1 MFMAPATGR
10 PSSSVAHGS
19 AHTPP
24 GAAATYSIMSELA
37 TPAEQCSAGTANRP
51 QTLPVASD
59 GTNNEPSSGCT
70 SRRSACSY
78 TAAGIASSATAL
90 PCADDRAPF
99 LQPNAPSK
107 EFTVQRQKK
116 PHCLLPSSLCLE
128 QTLPSSRSTAWV
140 LREAA
145 NRCHLCK
152 DPNVRKQRPHSL
164 HHTSPLFRTR
174 AVPWGSEARRTAHA
188 QGHKQKQCHPRR
200 TAR

>member
-24 GAAATYSIMSELA
+24 GAAATYSITSELA

-59 GTNNEPSSGCT
+59 GTNNGPSSGWT

-78 TAAGIASSATAL
+78 TAAGIASSATAF
-90 PCADDRAPF
+90 PCAEDRAPF
-99 LQPNAPSK
+99 LQPNGPSK

-116 PHCLLPSSLCLE
+116 PHCILLSSLCLE
-128 QTLPSSRSTAWV
+128 RTLTSSQSTAWV

-145 NRCHLCK
+145 NRCHFCK
-152 DPNVRKQRPHSL
+152 RSKCAETTATLTPSHISTLPHKGG
-164 HHTSPLFRTR
+164 
-174 AVPWGSEARRTAHA
+174 VMGM
-188 QGHKQKQCHPRR
+188 
-200 TAR
+200 